1 LSGRERRFEPISP
14 APTIQRPEGI
24 ATRPTRLADGAVDVT
39 VDTAL
44 VLGMEL
50 CFPGSGSGVASRG
63 VMSELPEAGG
73 NARWLLSQC
82 PRCIADGFRPS
93 HIGSAGR
100 SASRRLVTR
109 GDEFVEIAEGP
120 PLLPRFTPAGNFAL
134 CRWVEVR
141 CRGLKIDY
149 LKGSDQGPQA
159 HEDAKEQRN
168 CRQHFEEVDDWREQ
182 VEVRQHDVVDEVGLK
197 RNGSGLPIISPR
209 SINTTAAPIWAAPE
223 ATDKRGIRL
232 R

>member
-1 LSGRERRFEPISP
+1 MPVGYHRNVPAASPTGSGRRTSDPRAAPRPGGWLLAETSLSRSRRVRRSCLGSPRRAISP
-14 APTIQRPEGI
+14 YVA
-24 ATRPTRLADGAVDVT
+24 
-39 VDTAL
+39 
-44 VLGMEL
+44 
-50 CFPGSGSGVASRG
+50 ASRCA
-63 VMSELPEAGG
+63 VEAY
-73 NARWLLSQC
+73 
-82 PRCIADGFRPS
+82 
-93 HIGSAGR
+93 
-100 SASRRLVTR
+100 
-109 GDEFVEIAEGP
+109 
-120 PLLPRFTPAGNFAL
+120 RF
-134 CRWVEVR
+134 
-141 CRGLKIDY
+141 DY

-197 RNGSGLPIISPR
+197 RNGSDLPIISPR

>member
-1 LSGRERRFEPISP
+1 MQCRHCTE
-14 APTIQRPEGI
+14 
-24 ATRPTRLADGAVDVT
+24 
-39 VDTAL
+39 
-44 VLGMEL
+44 
-50 CFPGSGSGVASRG
+50 AS
-63 VMSELPEAGG
+63 G
-73 NARWLLSQC
+73 NARWLSSQC
-82 PRCIADGFRPS
+82 LRCIADGSARRTSDPRAAPRPG
-93 HIGSAGR
+93 GS
-100 SASRRLVTR
+100 VTR

-134 CRWVEVR
+134 CRCVEVR
-141 CRGLKIDY
+141 CRGLQIDY
-149 LKGSDQGPQA
+149 LKSSDQGPQA

-197 RNGSGLPIISPR
+197 RNGSDLPIISPR